1 MIGQTISHY
10 HVLETL
16 GGGGMGVVYR
26 AHDDLLKRDVALKL
40 LREDVAGQSERRA
53 RILAEA
59 RAASA
64 LNHSNIVT
72 IYEVGEFEG
81 QLFIVMELVEGE
93 TLRRRL
99 GSSGPV
105 ETLMLARIGA
115 QITEALEAAHSRGI
129 VHGDIKPE
137 NIVQQPSGRVKL
149 FDFGIARQV
158 GEETATRTRSAKAFE
173 ETPKSSTAGT
183 VAYMA
188 PEILRGDPSDSRSD
202 LFSLGVTLFELA
214 AGRRPFPGPTLNLLI
229 AQILHEPAPR
239 LGTAQDAVPQEF
251 ARIVRKLL
259 EKDPRSRYQ
268 TARELHV
275 DLTNLVRD
283 LELGAVLPAAVLG
296 KKAVAVLPFKMLTP
310 NPEDEYLGVALADA
324 VINYLGGSGEVLVRP
339 TNTVRRYAKEEVD
352 PLLVARELNVQVVV
366 DGSIQKSGTRLRV
379 HVQAWNAAD
388 GTTLLTSKYDSEMAA
403 IFDLQDKLADGL
415 ARALGLQSS
424 RGEMPPPEPPT
435 KNARA
440 YELFLRAVERLSRVN
455 RWDTRTAIE
464 MLENATQL
472 DPDFNQAWA
481 RLAEACVFM
490 AGTFDPRPLWYKKA
504 EQALRRALARNPG
517 DSHALCARGRVLWTP
532 LKGYKNREALLALE
546 ESLRRSPGYH
556 SALVW
561 KSLILLHCGVHEEAI
576 EGLHAALAA
585 HPDDGFA
592 LTFLGQVLLFES
604 KYDEAEKYFNRA
616 LSLDPSSL
624 WANLFSPMVPL
635 YGPNPESAMGMLSTA
650 QQIVPGDALLM
661 SWEGLLWAKRG
672 VPRKAERLVQKA
684 LKIGKSVLHTHHMW
698 HTAAATY
705 ATIGKPAEA
714 VHLLTRAGRTGL
726 PNYPLFRDDPHFK
739 PLAAYAPFLR
749 LLGNL
754 KKETE
759 AYRREFGRTSPMDTD

>member
-10 HVLETL
+10 RVLETL

-26 AHDDLLKRDVALKL
+26 AHDELLKRDVALKL
-40 LREDVAGQSERRA
+40 LREGVAGQNERRA
-53 RILAEA
+53 RILTEA

-64 LNHSNIVT
+64 LNHPNIVT
-72 IYEVGEFEG
+72 VYEVGEFEG

-93 TLRRRL
+93 TLRQRL
-99 GSSGPV
+99 GSSGPL
-105 ETLMLARIGA
+105 ESIMLARIAA
-115 QITEALEAAHSRGI
+115 QIAEALEGAHSRGI

-137 NIVQQPSGRVKL
+137 NIVQQPNGRVKL

-158 GEETATRTRSAKAFE
+158 GEETVTQTRFTEVLE
-173 ETPKSSTAGT
+173 ETHQSLMAGT
-183 VAYMA
+183 LAYMA
-188 PEILRGDPSDSRSD
+188 PEILRGDPSDARSD

-214 AGRRPFPGPTLNLLI
+214 AGRQPFPGPTLNLLV
-229 AQILHEPAPR
+229 AQILYEPAPR
-239 LGTAQDAVPQEF
+239 LGTPQYGVPQEF
-251 ARIVRKLL
+251 AGIVHKLL
-259 EKDPRSRYQ
+259 EKDPKSRYQ

-283 LELGAVLPAAVLG
+283 LELGTVLPAALVG
-296 KKAVAVLPFKMLTP
+296 KRALAVLPFKMLTP

-324 VINYLGGSGEVLVRP
+324 VINHLGGSGELLVRP
-339 TNTVRRYAKEEVD
+339 TNTVRRYAKESVD

-379 HVQAWNAAD
+379 HVQAWNSAD

-403 IFDLQDKLADGL
+403 IFDLQDKLAEAL

-424 RGEMPPPEPPT
+424 PSEVKAPEPPT
-435 KNARA
+435 KNPRA
-440 YELFLRAVERLSRVN
+440 YELFLRAVERLSCVN

-472 DPDFNQAWA
+472 APDFNQAWA

-490 AGTFDPRPLWYKKA
+490 AGTFDPRPIWYKKA
-504 EQALRRALARNPG
+504 EQALRRALAGNPS

-532 LKGYKNREALLALE
+532 LKGYKNREALRALA
-546 ESLRRSPGYH
+546 ESLQRSPGYH

-561 KSLILLHCGVHEEAI
+561 KSLILLHCGVHEEAV

-592 LTFLGQVLLFES
+592 LTFLGQVMLFES
-604 KYDEAEKYFNRA
+604 KYDEAERYFNRA

-624 WANLFSPMVPL
+624 WANLFSPMVSL
-635 YGPNPESAMGMLSTA
+635 YGPNPESAVGVLSTA
-650 QQIVPGDALLM
+650 QQIVPGDALLI
-661 SWEGLLWAKRG
+661 SWEALLWAKRG
-672 VPRKAERLVQKA
+672 VERNAERLVHKA
-684 LKIGKSVLHTHHMW
+684 LRIGKSVLHTHHMW

-705 ATIGKPAEA
+705 ATIGKRAEA
-714 VHLLTRAGRTGL
+714 VRLLARAGRTGL

-739 PLAAYAPFLR
+739 PLAGYAPFLR

-759 AYRREFGRTSPMDTD
+759 AYRREFGKSSPFGTT